1 MCKSENSEIARCRA
15 SLNWLES
22 GFIFKTARGPMSES
36 IFWYDF
42 ETFGANP
49 VWDRPSQFAGIRTD
63 LDLNIIEEPENFY
76 CRQSDDY
83 LPHPMACLI
92 TGISPQ
98 TCQQKGMVEAAFIK
112 RINDIFSV
120 PGTCAA
126 GYNSIRFDDEV
137 TRNTL
142 YRNFYDP
149 YQREWQNGNS
159 RWDILDMM
167 RCAYALRPEGINW
180 PKGEDGKV
188 SFKLESLS
196 AANGI
201 VHENAHDALS
211 DVYATIGLAKLIKDK
226 QPKLYQHLFNL
237 RRKDVAAS
245 MLDTVNKRP
254 VLHISGMFGVD
265 RGCAGMM
272 VPLAIDAKNKNA
284 IICFDL
290 MSDPTPLF
298 ELSVEQIQQRLFTP
312 KDKMP
317 KGVERLSLK
326 SIHVNKCPVVL
337 PGKMVD
343 ASIATRWGFDG
354 AKMRENLHLIKTG
367 QDLTQKLQAV
377 MTREFDAPTDPDA
390 MIYSGG
396 FFSQN
401 DKAAMAQIRD
411 SHPEALADLDLAF
424 QDRRLEEMFFRYRA
438 RNYPQTLQGDENE
451 RWEEYRKQKLLGPQT
466 GPALNY
472 QAFSTALNEVAN
484 SAPVEKHE
492 VLQEL
497 ATYAESI
504 YPF

>member
-1 MCKSENSEIARCRA
+1 
-15 SLNWLES
+15 
-22 GFIFKTARGPMSES
+22 MSES

-83 LPHPMACLI
+83 LPHPIACLI

-98 TCQQKGMVEAAFIK
+98 ECQQKGMPEAEFIK
-112 RINDIFSV
+112 RIHAIFSV
-120 PGTCAA
+120 SETCVA
-126 GYNSIRFDDEV
+126 GYNSIHFDDEV

-149 YQREWQNGNS
+149 YQREYQNGNS

-167 RCAYALRPEGINW
+167 RCAYALRPEGINF

-188 SFKLESLS
+188 SFKLEKLS

-237 RRKDVAAS
+237 RSKEVVAPL
-245 MLDTVNKRP
+245 LDTVNKRP
-254 VLHISGMFGVD
+254 VLHISGMIGVEK
-265 RGCAGMM
+265 GCAAMM
-272 VPLAIDAKNKNA
+272 VPLAVDAKNKNA

-290 MSDPTPLF
+290 MSDPSDLF
-298 ELSVEQIQQRLFTP
+298 NLSVEQIQKRLFTP
-312 KDKMP
+312 KDQMP
-317 KGVERLSLK
+317 KGVERLPLK
-326 SIHVNKCPVVL
+326 SIHINKCPIVL

-343 ASIATRWGFDG
+343 GDVAKRWGFDG
-354 AKMRENLHLIKTG
+354 AKMREHLNIIRNG
-367 QDLTQKLQAV
+367 QGQELTQKLQAV
-377 MTREFDAPTDPDA
+377 MTREFDEVSDPDA

-401 DKAAMAQIRD
+401 DKAIMARIRD
-411 SHPEALADLDLAF
+411 AHPEELMDLDLAF
-424 QDRRLEEMFFRYRA
+424 QDRRLEEMFFRYKA
-438 RNYPQTLQGDENE
+438 RNYPQSLQGDEHE
-451 RWEEYRKQKLLGPQT
+451 RWEEFRKLKLLGPQT
-466 GPALNY
+466 GPSLNY
-472 QAFSTALNEVAN
+472 QSFSTALNDAAN
-484 SAPVEKHE
+484 SAPVEQHAL
-492 VLQEL
+492 LQEL